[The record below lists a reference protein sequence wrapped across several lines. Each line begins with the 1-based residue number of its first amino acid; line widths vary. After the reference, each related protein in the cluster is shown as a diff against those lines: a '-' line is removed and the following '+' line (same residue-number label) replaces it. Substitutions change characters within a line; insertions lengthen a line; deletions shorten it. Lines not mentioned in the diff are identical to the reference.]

1 MVICDIRI
9 FFGKRTG
16 EVPFWLQD
24 NQQYSNIFV
33 NQQLILSKQ

>member
-9 FFGKRTG
+9 FLGKGTG
-16 EVPFWLQD
+16 VVPFWLQD